1 MSLRRS
7 GATLKDVAQAAG
19 VSISA
24 VSHALHGRGGNVR
37 VSAATREAIA
47 QAARNLGYVPNANA
61 RSLRTNR
68 SHTIGLIFENF
79 GSIAAGPRFYVHLL
93 DGAAREVFRSG
104 RRLTILSEMDHSRPG
119 AQLEDGSL
127 DGVLWCKADE
137 DPSLRD
143 RIASLKIPCVLLN
156 SRLPDDRLYGV
167 ACDNRMGSEK
177 AVAHLRSLGHERIQF
192 ALERREEAT
201 PDALER
207 LAGFQDAC
215 LARGM
220 PFDPP
225 EIWDAEA
232 REFAAWRARRTGHT
246 ALYCWNEGLAAMALQ
261 QARRLGVDVPGEL
274 SVIGFDSTEF
284 CEGTRPRLTAV
295 RQDIDQMASL
305 AARTLIDLIE
315 GRPHPTKR
323 MLFPVSLDERESTG
337 PAPILESHP
346 SKQRTL

>member
-1 MSLRRS
+1 MSVRRT
-7 GATLKDVAQAAG
+7 GATLKDVALRAG
-19 VSISA
+19 VSISS

-47 QAARNLGYVPNANA
+47 QAAQDLGYVPNANA

-104 RRLTILSEMDHSRPG
+104 RRLTILSEMDHGRPS
-119 AQLEDGSL
+119 ALLEDGRL

-137 DPSLRD
+137 DPCLRD
-143 RIASLKIPCVLLN
+143 RIAALKIPCVLLN
-156 SRLPDDRLYGV
+156 SRLPDDRLFGV
-167 ACDNRMGSEK
+167 ACDNRMGSEI
-177 AVAHLRSLGHERIQF
+177 AVAHLHALGHQRIQF
-192 ALERREEAT
+192 ALERREEET

-207 LAGFQDAC
+207 LAGFHDAC
-215 LARGM
+215 AARGM
-220 PFDPP
+220 AQDPP
-225 EIWDAEA
+225 EVWDAEA
-232 REFAAWRARRTGHT
+232 REFGSWMARKTGHT

-261 QARRLGVDVPGEL
+261 QALRLGVQVPEEL
-274 SVIGFDSTEF
+274 SVVGFDSTEF
-284 CEGTRPRLTAV
+284 CEGTRPRLTAI

-337 PAPILESHP
+337 PAPLQEKSA